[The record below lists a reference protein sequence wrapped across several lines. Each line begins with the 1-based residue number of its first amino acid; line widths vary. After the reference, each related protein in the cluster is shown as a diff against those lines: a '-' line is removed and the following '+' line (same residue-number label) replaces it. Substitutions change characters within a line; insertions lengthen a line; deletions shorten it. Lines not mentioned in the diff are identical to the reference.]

1 MKKIIYSFLAALILG
16 GCGSS
21 SGDFKSDASEDRDD
35 KTITFKSVSAAGE
48 NSGLVSGIPFTIKA
62 ALNSSRD
69 FEGEKR
75 VSFFLLRN
83 TIDEP
88 SDDTAD
94 VIEDSFY
101 LGDYIL
107 THANQGDFEISI
119 ESSIPLEVDES
130 GHYYIGGRI
139 SDTTDEIDEYEDTI
153 ESEEIHVDNTKEET
167 PNIILTDFTIENSR
181 VLLEENEKED
191 DIDPNTE
198 LDHPYHGN
206 TELFGNVTLDVL
218 NREIESFNLRVQ
230 IYVNS
235 NWQDLQLFDSHE
247 DKFLEYLKVYPELD
261 QDNQVVALDIN
272 IPESLVDD
280 LENESLLNDDNSFTI
295 RVIADLNDNHDEVNE
310 EDNSIKTQVELY
322 IFPDKT
328 PAGIAGVK
336 FLEKSFSPFV
346 GSKKIAG
353 AGVEMEFKSGAY
365 AVPPRGVASARFKL
379 NPVFLGS
386 EKGLAQIDINGQ
398 LGVIPSDRGIVLA
411 VKWQGKKMKEMTLFS
426 SLTKEW
432 ENDWYKEND
441 FFHGRI
447 FIVGVPINFSTGAKG
462 AIGYKFNLG
471 LTDKLYVNGRFPNI
485 DLGIYGRGGIDF
497 VAAEA
502 GVEINGVLAEV
513 DTAATAEVTLD
524 ILSAGLA
531 AGSSLA
537 RADILGEFFYMV
549 NILGAR
555 IGLYLLIP
563 EVKWCKKW
571 GVSYPCGVKL
581 SRPYYLWLY
590 ESPKA
595 FEKKATLLNK
605 KITWK

>member
-1 MKKIIYSFLAALILG
+1 MKNYTYFFLLALILG
-16 GCGSS
+16 GCNS
-21 SGDFKSDASEDRDD
+21 SGNDNK
-35 KTITFKSVSAAGE
+35 KITFKSISVSEE
-48 NSGLVSGIPFTIKA
+48 NSGLVSGIPFKISSV
-62 ALNSSRD
+62 LNCESD

-83 TIDEP
+83 SVKEESEEIADE
-88 SDDTAD
+88 
-94 VIEDSFY
+94 IEDSFY

-107 THANQGDFEISI
+107 TGAKQGDFEISI
-119 ESSIPLEVDES
+119 EAAIPLDVDES
-130 GHYYIGGRI
+130 GHYYIGGRVCNT
-139 SDTTDEIDEYEDTI
+139 SDEIDEYEDVFQSD
-153 ESEEIHVDNTKEET
+153 EFYLDNTKEEIA
-167 PNIILTDFTIENSR
+167 NIVLTDFQLESSK
-181 VLLEENEKED
+181 VLLDENEKED
-191 DIDPNTE
+191 DIDPNAD
-198 LDHPYHGN
+198 LDEPYHGN
-206 TELFGNVTLDVL
+206 TEIFANLTVNVF
-218 NREIESFNLRVQ
+218 NKKIESFNIHVQ
-230 IYVNS
+230 IYLNGQWC
-235 NWQDLQLFDSHE
+235 NLELFDSDE
-247 DKFLEYLKVYPELD
+247 DKFVEQLNVKPKLD
-261 QDNQVVALDIN
+261 QENQVIALDIN
-272 IPESLVDD
+272 IPEALV
-280 LENESLLNDDNSFTI
+280 NEIYNEALANDDNSFTL
-295 RVIADLNDNHDEVNE
+295 RATADLNDYHYEVNE
-310 EDNSIKTQVELY
+310 EDNFITSRAEIYV
-322 IFPDKT
+322 FPDKT

-336 FLEKSFSPFV
+336 LLEKAYSPFV
-346 GSKKIAG
+346 GSRTIAG
-353 AGVEMEFKSGAY
+353 AGVEMEFKTGAY
-365 AVPPRGVASARFKL
+365 TVPPRGVASARFKL
-379 NPVFLGS
+379 SPAFLGS
-386 EKGLAQIDINGQ
+386 NIGLAQVDINGQ
-398 LGVIPSDRGIVLA
+398 LGAIPSDRGIVLG
-411 VKWQGKKMKEMTLFS
+411 VKWQGKKMKEMSLFS

-441 FFHGRI
+441 FFHGRV

-462 AIGYKFNLG
+462 GIGYKFNLG

-524 ILSAGLA
+524 ILSAGIA

-581 SRPYYLWLY
+581 SRPYYYWFY